1 MEQLQS
7 NGQDGCQNNNREQE
21 EDIDSERQTTTDEP
35 KWCDIN
41 RGRPR
46 VSGLR
51 DIDEREE
58 SEESENA
65 MENNN
70 AFLTVIILTAD
81 YIKLMVN

>member
-1 MEQLQS
+1 M
-7 NGQDGCQNNNREQE
+7 
-21 EDIDSERQTTTDEP
+21 
-35 KWCDIN
+35 
-41 RGRPR
+41 
-46 VSGLR
+46 SGLR

-70 AFLTVIILTAD
+70 AFFTVIILTAD

>member
-1 MEQLQS
+1 MTVR
-7 NGQDGCQNNNREQE
+7 D
-21 EDIDSERQTTTDEP
+21 RQQQINT

-70 AFLTVIILTAD
+70 AFFTVIILTAD